1 MPRRRRLIPWWPL
14 ATAAGLTTALVIS
27 ATAGRVTETIII
39 ATLLVPA
46 LAFLVLWLI
55 FLATGRFGDGGPS

>member
-27 ATAGRVTETIII
+27 ASAGRVTDTTIITI
-39 ATLLVPA
+39 LLVPA

-55 FLATGRFGDGGPS
+55 FLATGRFRDGRPN